1 MRTLKKGER
10 QHTNMLVACDFHK
23 LMSLKSTINL
33 SRSAAGGL
41 GEHIVMDPAEQGR
54 RSILQVSEGPTVH
67 PLKLL
72 QPAAHAHLADVA

>member
-1 MRTLKKGER
+1 ME
-10 QHTNMLVACDFHK
+10 
-23 LMSLKSTINL
+23 STINL

-54 RSILQVSEGPTVH
+54 RSILQVSEGPTVR

>member
-10 QHTNMLVACDFHK
+10 EHTEHVSRMRLPQ
-23 LMSLKSTINL
+23 LMILKSTINL

-67 PLKLL
+67 LLKLL
-72 QPAAHAHLADVA
+72 QPAAYAHLADVA